1 MHLFPEDG
9 CARYLGRQGSGCLV
23 AQPAPPRGATET
35 QTLGLKFCETECG
48 LWREL
53 FLVHSSS
60 SKAAP
65 GAPT

>member
-9 CARYLGRQGSGCLV
+9 CATYLGRQGSGCLV
-23 AQPAPPRGATET
+23 A